1 MPRADCSA
9 ATLEPA
15 LLTALPPV
23 PPLWANA
30 PPAAKVSVAAAAIA
44 PVLRRRSRLRAWR
57 ASLRRSRDRRLDS
70 SHGTWF
76 DRSSLG
82 TATPWVPGAY
92 GVSCRARARNCAT
105 PHTGGDSPRGAAL
118 HGPEWVPRSRPG
130 RPDGIRLGRS
140 YEARHHSDR
149 TGRHVPS

>member
-9 ATLEPA
+9 ATLESA
-15 LLTALPPV
+15 LLTAELPLR
-23 PPLWANA
+23 PLWASA

-57 ASLRRSRDRRLDS
+57 ASLRRARDRRLDS

-82 TATPWVPGAY
+82 TSELPLVPGAY

-105 PHTGGDSPRGAAL
+105 PHSGGDSPRGAAYTAPN
-118 HGPEWVPRSRPG
+118 GSP
-130 RPDGIRLGRS
+130 
-140 YEARHHSDR
+140 
-149 TGRHVPS
+149 